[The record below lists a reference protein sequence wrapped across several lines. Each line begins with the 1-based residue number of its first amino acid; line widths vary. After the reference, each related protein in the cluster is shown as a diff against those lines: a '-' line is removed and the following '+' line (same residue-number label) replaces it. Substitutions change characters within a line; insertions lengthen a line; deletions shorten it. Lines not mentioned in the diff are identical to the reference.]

1 MSDSRVVSKR
11 ATKPKSII
19 SKPIQT
25 KITRAQIF
33 EALENANVPLCNSR
47 RNVKRGDKPLYGM
60 QMGRIISFGEA
71 GQPRKESRASKE
83 RPELKKLLFAFGK
96 QQFPNFK
103 FTSISVNKSYQMA
116 KHKDKNNVGESWI
129 IGVGPYKGGE
139 LAIWEEPDGKPIL
152 YDIRK
157 GVKFNGALKWHEV
170 KPFTGKRWSLVYY
183 RL

>member
-1 MSDSRVVSKR
+1 MSSKR
-11 ATKPKSII
+11 SIPKRPDTNEVP
-19 SKPIQT
+19 KTVQK
-25 KITRAQIF
+25 KITHAQIF
-33 EALENANVPLCNSR
+33 DALEKADVPLCKSR
-47 RNVKRGDKPLYGM
+47 NNVRRGDKPLYGM
-60 QMGRIISFGEA
+60 QMGIIKSFGEL
-71 GQPRKESRASKE
+71 GQPKKESRASKE

-139 LAIWEEPDGKPIL
+139 LAIWEDPNGKPVL
-152 YDIRK
+152 HDIRK